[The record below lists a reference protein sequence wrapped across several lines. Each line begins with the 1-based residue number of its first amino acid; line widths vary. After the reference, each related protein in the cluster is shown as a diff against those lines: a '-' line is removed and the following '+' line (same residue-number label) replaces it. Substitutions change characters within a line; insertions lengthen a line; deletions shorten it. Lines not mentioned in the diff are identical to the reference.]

1 MKIIRNINVKQILTE
16 KSKQELYER
25 FNKKI
30 EQLNKEIGQLLFEK
44 KKFEKTKMTQ
54 TPSVPLSQFEKEI
67 SSRTEKCK
75 LLQFQLEQLEILPL
89 GTELK
94 ETEVQGI
101 VEINEGDNWD
111 ELTEGRT
118 IVIKDGIIDEIR

>member
-1 MKIIRNINVKQILTE
+1 MKIIRNIVVKQILTE
-16 KSKQELYER
+16 KSKQELFRR
-25 FNKKI
+25 FEEQI

-44 KKFEKTKMTQ
+44 KKYEKTKKAQ
-54 TPSVPLSQFEKEI
+54 ASSLNGSRFDKEI
-67 SSRTEKCK
+67 STRTEKCK

-94 ETEVQGI
+94 ETEVLGI

-111 ELTEGRT
+111 ELTKERT
-118 IVIKDGIIDEIR
+118 IVIKDGIIDKIR

>member
-1 MKIIRNINVKQILTE
+1 MKIIRNITVKQILTE
-16 KSKQELYER
+16 KSKNELFQKFEQQ
-25 FNKKI
+25 I
-30 EQLNKEIGQLLFEK
+30 EQLNKEIGQLLFEIK
-44 KKFEKTKMTQ
+44 KYEKTKK
-54 TPSVPLSQFEKEI
+54 TPPSPVDVSRYEKEI

-101 VEINEGDNWD
+101 LEIEKGDDWD
-111 ELTEGRT
+111 ELTKERT
-118 IVIKDGIIDEIR
+118 IVIKDGMIYEIR